1 MEKMSQPTEK
11 KAIEAKEFDIN
22 LTDPKQKY
30 EQLIK
35 NKEKGEIIDINNSNF
50 HVYLHQVQIQMI
62 NDAEDAVPVL
72 DIQISS
78 TQLDQ
83 NVTLG
88 QS

>member
-1 MEKMSQPTEK
+1 
-11 KAIEAKEFDIN
+11 
-22 LTDPKQKY
+22 
-30 EQLIK
+30 
-35 NKEKGEIIDINNSNF
+35 
-50 HVYLHQVQIQMI
+50 VYLHQVQIQMI